1 MKAWMTKGPTAAWD
15 HEEVDIMKRIKK
27 NILANGGFEITKKIR
42 KEEGNVLPTDP
53 SKSSEP
59 AAKKQK
65 KEQCTKQNFLA
76 TPPFLAG
83 AL

>member
-1 MKAWMTKGPTAAWD
+1 M
-15 HEEVDIMKRIKK
+15 
-27 NILANGGFEITKKIR
+27 ANGGFEITKKIR

-65 KEQCTKQNFLA
+65 KEQCTKQNILA